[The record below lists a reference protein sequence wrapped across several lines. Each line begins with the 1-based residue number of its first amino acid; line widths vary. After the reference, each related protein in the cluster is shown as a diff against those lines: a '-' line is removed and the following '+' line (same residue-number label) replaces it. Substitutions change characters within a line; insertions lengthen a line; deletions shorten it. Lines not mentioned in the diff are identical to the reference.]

1 MTTKLAFITGI
12 TGQDGSYLS
21 ELLLEKG
28 YNVFGIVRRTSLLYS
43 HTRIDHI
50 RDKLHLNYGDMT
62 DATGLSNFIQN
73 IVRTHPNFEVFE
85 IYNLAAQSHVAI
97 SFDIPE
103 YTVDVDGA
111 GVLRIL
117 EVIRTFPKLIRDK
130 IRFYQAG
137 TSEMFGAVK
146 ETPQNEN
153 TPFNPVSPYAAA
165 KVYAHYITKV
175 YREAYGLYAV
185 NGILFN
191 HESSRRVENFVTMKI
206 VSGITHIL
214 QGKQEC
220 IELGNVDSQR
230 DWGHAKDYVYGMWLM
245 LQQREP
251 EDFVLASGKTHTIR
265 HFIEKAFAFKGIK
278 IEWSGKGVNEI
289 GKDAANGVTRVKIN
303 AKYFRPCEVEFL
315 LGDARKAQEKLGWSF
330 QYDTLEMLIEE
341 MFTHPGQSQTTGSS
355 HTPPASL
362 NFEPP

>member
-21 ELLLEKG
+21 ELLLDKG
-28 YNVFGIVRRTSLLYS
+28 YKVFGIVRRTSLLYS

-50 RDKLHLNYGDMT
+50 RDKLNLQYGDMT
-62 DATGLSNFIQN
+62 DATGLSNYIQN
-73 IVRTHPNFEVFE
+73 IVRTHPGFEVFE

-103 YTVDVDGA
+103 YTADVDGT

-117 EVIRTFPKLIRDK
+117 EVIRTFPASIRDK
-130 IRFYQAG
+130 VRFYQAG

-153 TPFNPVSPYAAA
+153 TSFNPVSPYAVA
-165 KVYAHYITKV
+165 KVYAHYITRV

-206 VSGITHIL
+206 VSGITNIL

-220 IELGNVDSQR
+220 IELGNIDSQR

-245 LQQREP
+245 LQQPHTQQAPP
-251 EDFVLASGKTHTIR
+251 EDFVLASGKTQTIR
-265 HFIEKAFAFKGIK
+265 TFIEKAFAFKGIV
-278 IEWSGKGVNEI
+278 IEWSGEGVNEI
-289 GKDAANGVTRVKIN
+289 GKDAATGITRVKIN
-303 AKYFRPCEVEFL
+303 AKYFRPCEVDFL
-315 LGDARKAQEKLGWSF
+315 LGDATKAREKLGWSF
-330 QYDTLEMLIEE
+330 QYDTLEKLIEE
-341 MFTHPGQSQTTGSS
+341 MFQ
-355 HTPPASL
+355 
-362 NFEPP
+362 

>member
-21 ELLLEKG
+21 ELLLGKG
-28 YNVFGIVRRTSLLYS
+28 YKVFGIVRRTSLLYS

-50 RDKLHLNYGDMT
+50 RDKLNLQYGDMT
-62 DATGLSNFIQN
+62 DATGLSNYIQN
-73 IVRTHPNFEVFE
+73 IVRTHPGFEVFE

-103 YTVDVDGA
+103 YTADVDGT

-117 EVIRTFPKLIRDK
+117 EVIRTFPASIRDK
-130 IRFYQAG
+130 VRFYQAG

-165 KVYAHYITKV
+165 KVYAHYITRV

-206 VSGITHIL
+206 VSGITNIL

-220 IELGNVDSQR
+220 IELGNIDSQR

-245 LQQREP
+245 LQQPHTQQTPP
-251 EDFVLASGKTHTIR
+251 EDFVLASGKTQTIR
-265 HFIEKAFAFKGIK
+265 TFIEKAFAFKGIV
-278 IEWSGKGVNEI
+278 IEWSGEGVNEI
-289 GKDAANGVTRVKIN
+289 GKDAATGITRVKIN
-303 AKYFRPCEVEFL
+303 AKYFRPCEVDFL
-315 LGDARKAQEKLGWSF
+315 LGDATKAREKLGWSF
-330 QYDTLEMLIEE
+330 QYDTLEKLIEE
-341 MFTHPGQSQTTGSS
+341 MFNQ
-355 HTPPASL
+355 
-362 NFEPP
+362 